1 MSGASALLVCKDVSE
16 SIRFYEE
23 NFGFR
28 TTVRFP
34 PTGAGVVEFAN
45 LVLGENIVMFISHAA
60 MLEDCKRKGDRESP
74 KIISKNA
81 WGVGVNLYF
90 SVADVD
96 DMYQRVKSQGVRVVY
111 DIEDKPYGTKEFTA
125 ADNNGYLLTFA
136 QMKEFIKCGSCGMPM
151 TKKGDFGGGD
161 TENKF
166 CVYCTDDKG
175 NLKSRQ
181 EIKDGMVHGLM
192 KMKNLS
198 LQDAVYEVDESMNKM
213 PVWKG

>member
-23 NFGFR
+23 NFGFK

-34 PTGAGVVEFAN
+34 PAGAGVVEFAN
-45 LVLGENIVMFISHAA
+45 LVLGENVVMFISHAA
-60 MLEDCKRKGDRESP
+60 MLEDCRRRGDAESP
-74 KIISKNA
+74 VVFSANV

-90 SVADVD
+90 SVVDVD
-96 DMYQRVKSQGVRVVY
+96 DMYKKVKSKGVTTVY
-111 DIEDKPYGTKEFTA
+111 DIGDKPYGTREFTV
-125 ADNNGYLLTFA
+125 ADNSGYLLTFA
-136 QMKEFIKCGSCGMPM
+136 QMKEFPKCESCGMPM

-166 CVYCTDDKG
+166 CVHCTDDKG

-181 EIKDGMVHGLM
+181 EIKDGRVHAMM

-198 LQDAVYEVDESMNKM
+198 LQDAVFEVDESMNKM
-213 PVWKG
+213 PAWKG

>member
-1 MSGASALLVCKDVSE
+1 MSGASALLVCRDVSE

-45 LVLGENIVMFISHAA
+45 LVLGENVVMFISHAA

-74 KIISKNA
+74 KIVSKNV

-96 DMYQRVKSQGVRVVY
+96 DMYKKVKGKGARIVY
-111 DIEDKPYGTKEFTA
+111 DIGDKQYGSREFSVS
-125 ADNNGYLLTFA
+125 DNSGYLLTFA
-136 QMKEFIKCGSCGMPM
+136 QMKEFLKCGSCGMPM
-151 TKKGDFGGGD
+151 TKKGDFGAGD

-166 CVYCTDDKG
+166 CVHCTDESGK
-175 NLKSRQ
+175 LKSRQ

-198 LQDAVYEVDESMNKM
+198 LQDAVREVDESMNKM

>member
-1 MSGASALLVCKDVSE
+1 MSGASALLVCKDVSK

-23 NFGFR
+23 NLGFK

-34 PTGAGVVEFAN
+34 GAGVVEFAN
-45 LVLGENIVMFISHAA
+45 LVLGENVVMFISHAA
-60 MLEDCKRKGDRESP
+60 MLEDCSRRGDVESP
-74 KIISKNA
+74 KIFATNV

-90 SVADVD
+90 SVIDVD
-96 DMYQRVKSQGVRVVY
+96 DMYKKVKDSKVKIVY
-111 DIEDKPYGTKEFTA
+111 DIEDKPYGSREFTV

-136 QMKEFIKCGSCGMPM
+136 QMKEFPKCGSCGMMM
-151 TKKGDFGGGD
+151 TKKVDFGGGD

-166 CVYCTDDKG
+166 CVHCTDDKG

-181 EIKDGMVHGLM
+181 EIKDGMVHAMM

-198 LQDAVYEVDESMNKM
+198 LQDAVFEVDESMAKM
-213 PVWKG
+213 PAWKNG